1 MEFIYSI
8 IKNIVACYL
17 VLRILLEVIP
27 GTKYRKYV
35 KLFGSFLILLSL
47 LQQVSIGLHNG
58 IGLSL
63 EQKIVEYQEK
73 LNQDTFDIESSQNIM
88 HSTVLSTYE
97 EEIKSKLNKDI
108 FKDEMRVNAV
118 KLGVCEDVNNNEYG
132 EITYLEVYISKNV
145 DKTANIS
152 VDKII
157 IRQLTKDE
165 GNLQAEE
172 YRTEIAQLLNL
183 SEEKI
188 TVYLS

>member
-1 MEFIYSI
+1 MEFIYNI

-47 LQQVSIGLHNG
+47 LQQVSIGLHND
-58 IGLSL
+58 IGLNL
-63 EQKIVEYQEK
+63 EHQILEYEKK
-73 LNQDTFDIESSQNIM
+73 LNQDTFDLESSQNIM

-97 EEIKSKLNKDI
+97 EEIKTQLNKEL
-108 FKDEMRVNAV
+108 FGEEMMVNTV
-118 KLGVCEDVNNNEYG
+118 KLGVCEDVNDNEYG
-132 EITYLEVYISKNV
+132 KISYLEVYISKNV

-152 VDKII
+152 VNKII

-188 TVYLS
+188 TIYLS